1 MINDFSDEVSVGGQ
15 GIRPCALAIID
26 DDSSRACLV
35 ARTLGL
41 PVDET
46 NFFFDAYTFLAD
58 PRLFQHRLYII
69 SLDME
74 DIPALQLV
82 KILRL
87 RSDAGIVLMSQ
98 NIEPCSQKSAMA
110 AGADRLIDISDGLHH
125 LPAQVQ
131 AVADR
136 LGGPTANGQAWPLQ
150 QAPRQ
155 AAARTGA
162 VH

>member
-1 MINDFSDEVSVGGQ
+1 MSNDFSDAILVGDK

-26 DDSSRACLV
+26 DDSSRACQV
-35 ARTLGL
+35 ASTLGL
-41 PVDET
+41 PVDDT

-98 NIEPCSQKSAMA
+98 NIEPCSLKSALA
-110 AGADRLIDISDGLHH
+110 AGADRLIDISDGLQH

-131 AVADR
+131 AAADR
-136 LGGPTANGQAWPLQ
+136 LGGPTANGQAWPLLR
-150 QAPRQ
+150 APRQ
-155 AAARTGA
+155 NATRTGA